1 MERWEDQSLVE
12 KMDKKNIQQYNKYS
26 GIYDIYLWYYFR
38 LYSEV
43 VKESFLEEVIPK
55 LNIKT
60 QLGIN
65 QVKNGQ

>member
-12 KMDKKNIQQYNKYS
+12 KMDKKNKQQYNKYS